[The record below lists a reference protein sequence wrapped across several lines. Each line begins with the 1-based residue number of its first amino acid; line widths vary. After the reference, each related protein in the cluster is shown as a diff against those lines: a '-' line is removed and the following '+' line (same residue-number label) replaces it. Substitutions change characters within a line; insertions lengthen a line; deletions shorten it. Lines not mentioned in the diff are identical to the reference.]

1 MISFDG
7 DIPEHRLYLNNDKLS
22 LCIGFCIKLEALIV
36 GYQDDHGRDRSR
48 SY

>member
-7 DIPEHRLYLNNDKLS
+7 VIPEHRLYLNYDKLS
-22 LCIGFCIKLEALIV
+22 LCIGFCIILEALVV
-36 GYQDDHGRDRSR
+36 GYQDDHGRDGSR